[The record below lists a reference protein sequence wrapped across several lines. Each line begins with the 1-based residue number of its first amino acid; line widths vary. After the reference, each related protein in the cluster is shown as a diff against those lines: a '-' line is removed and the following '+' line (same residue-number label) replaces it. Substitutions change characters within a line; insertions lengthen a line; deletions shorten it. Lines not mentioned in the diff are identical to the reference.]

1 MATRQIKC
9 HANESKAEQDP
20 ALPNA
25 AGIRRNVKST
35 NYFSHDSNARNDE
48 KLVRLRMRHG
58 AAGYGVYFMLL
69 ERLREE
75 ADYMSAKDYNMIAFD
90 LRVDAAIVKS
100 VVEDFG
106 LFTFTDD
113 GKCFYSVSLNRRM
126 DIKDTLRRQRSEGGK
141 IGMKNRWKKEQGKQ
155 DKEVKPQTKAASA
168 PTPKPASKREQ
179 SSSLELPSASRFG
192 EAKPAVKREQSSSHE
207 LPSTSRFG
215 KAKPAPTAQPADNQ
229 ACLKRFFG
237 KENAS
242 NLEVL
247 LMNFG
252 LKPDDITMIRKVAKE
267 VIAEWEISKKEHTDY
282 TDWSQHLIAT
292 MRIKVKD
299 RQKAKGKTAINETE
313 PPSSADYQFDGGFGS
328 KDV

>member
-1 MATRQIKC
+1 MATRQI
-9 HANESKAEQDP
+9 
-20 ALPNA
+20 
-25 AGIRRNVKST
+25 KST

-48 KLVRLRMRHG
+48 KLVRLRMKQG
-58 AAGYGVYFMLL
+58 AAGYGVYFMIL

-113 GKCFYSVSLNRRM
+113 GKCFYSESFTRRM

-155 DKEVKPQTKAASA
+155 DKEVKPQPKAASA
-168 PTPKPASKREQ
+168 PTPKPT
-179 SSSLELPSASRFG
+179 L
-192 EAKPAVKREQSSSHE
+192 
-207 LPSTSRFG
+207 T
-215 KAKPAPTAQPADNQ
+215 TQPADNQ

-267 VIAEWEISKKEHTDY
+267 VVAEWEISKKEHTDY

-292 MRIKVKD
+292 IRIKVKD
-299 RQKAKGKTAINETE
+299 KQQAKGKTSIETE
-313 PPSSADYQFDGGFGS
+313 PPSTADYQYDGGFGS

>member
-1 MATRQIKC
+1 MVTRQI
-9 HANESKAEQDP
+9 
-20 ALPNA
+20 
-25 AGIRRNVKST
+25 KST

-48 KLVRLRMRHG
+48 KLVRLRMKQG
-58 AAGYGVYFMLL
+58 AAGYGVYFMIL

-90 LRVDAAIVKS
+90 LRVDSAIVKS

-113 GKCFYSVSLNRRM
+113 GKCFYSESFTRRM
-126 DIKDTLRRQRSEGGK
+126 DIKDTLRRQRSDGGK

-155 DKEVKPQTKAASA
+155 DKEVKPQPKAASA
-168 PTPKPASKREQ
+168 PTPKPA
-179 SSSLELPSASRFG
+179 
-192 EAKPAVKREQSSSHE
+192 
-207 LPSTSRFG
+207 
-215 KAKPAPTAQPADNQ
+215 PTTQPADNQ
-229 ACLKRFFG
+229 TCLKRFFG

-267 VIAEWEISKKEHTDY
+267 VVAEWEISKKEHTDY

-299 RQKAKGKTAINETE
+299 KQQAKGKTATETV
-313 PPSSADYQFDGGFGS
+313 PPSTADYQYDGGFGS

>member
-1 MATRQIKC
+1 MAMRQ
-9 HANESKAEQDP
+9 N
-20 ALPNA
+20 
-25 AGIRRNVKST
+25 KST
-35 NYFSHDSNARNDE
+35 NYFSHDSNARNDG
-48 KLVRLRMRHG
+48 KLLRLRMKQG
-58 AAGYGVYFMLL
+58 AAGYGVYFMIL

-75 ADYMSAKDYNMIAFD
+75 ANYMSAKDYNMIAFD

-106 LFTFTDD
+106 LFTFTED
-113 GKCFYSVSLNRRM
+113 GKCFYSDSFTRRM
-126 DIKDTLRRQRSEGGK
+126 EVKDELRHQRSEAGK
-141 IGMKNRWKKEQGKQ
+141 AGMRNRWRKDQADQDDDKVKQ
-155 DKEVKPQTKAASA
+155 KQNNKAKDKPQTMD
-168 PTPKPASKREQ
+168 PGPKPEPASQ
-179 SSSLELPSASRFG
+179 P
-192 EAKPAVKREQSSSHE
+192 
-207 LPSTSRFG
+207 TS
-215 KAKPAPTAQPADNQ
+215 QPADNQ

-252 LKPDDITMIRKVAKE
+252 LKPDDMTMLRKMAKE
-267 VIAEWEISKKEHTDY
+267 VVAEWDISKKTHADY

-299 RQKAKGKTAINETE
+299 KQQAKGKTSIETE
-313 PPSSADYQFDGGFGS
+313 PPSTADYQYDGGFGS

>member
-1 MATRQIKC
+1 MATRQI
-9 HANESKAEQDP
+9 
-20 ALPNA
+20 
-25 AGIRRNVKST
+25 KST

-48 KLVRLRMRHG
+48 KLVRLRMKQG
-58 AAGYGVYFMLL
+58 AAGYGVYFMIL

-113 GKCFYSVSLNRRM
+113 GKCFYSESFTRRM

-155 DKEVKPQTKAASA
+155 DKEVKPQPKAASA
-168 PTPKPASKREQ
+168 PTPKPA
-179 SSSLELPSASRFG
+179 
-192 EAKPAVKREQSSSHE
+192 
-207 LPSTSRFG
+207 
-215 KAKPAPTAQPADNQ
+215 PTTQPADNQ
-229 ACLKRFFG
+229 TCLKRFFG

-267 VIAEWEISKKEHTDY
+267 VVAEWEISKKEHTDY

-299 RQKAKGKTAINETE
+299 KQQAKGKTATETV
-313 PPSSADYQFDGGFGS
+313 PPSTADYQYDGGFGS

>member
-1 MATRQIKC
+1 MATRQI
-9 HANESKAEQDP
+9 
-20 ALPNA
+20 
-25 AGIRRNVKST
+25 KST

-48 KLVRLRMRHG
+48 KLVRLRMKQG
-58 AAGYGVYFMLL
+58 AAGYGVYFMIL

-113 GKCFYSVSLNRRM
+113 GKCFYSESFTRRM

-155 DKEVKPQTKAASA
+155 DKEVKPQPKAASA
-168 PTPKPASKREQ
+168 PT
-179 SSSLELPSASRFG
+179 
-192 EAKPAVKREQSSSHE
+192 
-207 LPSTSRFG
+207 T
-215 KAKPAPTAQPADNQ
+215 QPADNQ

-267 VIAEWEISKKEHTDY
+267 VVAEWEISKKEHTDY

-299 RQKAKGKTAINETE
+299 KQQAKGKTSIETE

>member
-1 MATRQIKC
+1 MATRQI
-9 HANESKAEQDP
+9 
-20 ALPNA
+20 
-25 AGIRRNVKST
+25 KST

-48 KLVRLRMRHG
+48 KLVRLRMKQG
-58 AAGYGVYFMLL
+58 AAGYGVYFMIL

-113 GKCFYSVSLNRRM
+113 GKCFYSESFTRRM

-155 DKEVKPQTKAASA
+155 DKEVKPQPKAASA
-168 PTPKPASKREQ
+168 PT
-179 SSSLELPSASRFG
+179 
-192 EAKPAVKREQSSSHE
+192 
-207 LPSTSRFG
+207 T
-215 KAKPAPTAQPADNQ
+215 QPADNQ

-267 VIAEWEISKKEHTDY
+267 VVAEWEISKKEHTDY

-299 RQKAKGKTAINETE
+299 KQQAKGITSIETE

>member
-1 MATRQIKC
+1 MATRQI
-9 HANESKAEQDP
+9 
-20 ALPNA
+20 
-25 AGIRRNVKST
+25 KST

-48 KLVRLRMRHG
+48 KLVRLRMKQG
-58 AAGYGVYFMLL
+58 AAGYGVYFMIL

-113 GKCFYSVSLNRRM
+113 GKCFYSESFTRRM

-155 DKEVKPQTKAASA
+155 DKEVKPQPKAASA
-168 PTPKPASKREQ
+168 PTPKPA
-179 SSSLELPSASRFG
+179 
-192 EAKPAVKREQSSSHE
+192 
-207 LPSTSRFG
+207 
-215 KAKPAPTAQPADNQ
+215 PTTQPADNQ
-229 ACLKRFFG
+229 TCLKRFFG

-267 VIAEWEISKKEHTDY
+267 VVAEWEISKKEHTDY
-282 TDWSQHLIAT
+282 TDWSRHLIAT

-299 RQKAKGKTAINETE
+299 KQQAKGKTATETV
-313 PPSSADYQFDGGFGS
+313 PPSTADYQYDGGFGS

>member
-1 MATRQIKC
+1 MATRQI
-9 HANESKAEQDP
+9 
-20 ALPNA
+20 
-25 AGIRRNVKST
+25 KST

-48 KLVRLRMRHG
+48 KLVRLRMKQG
-58 AAGYGVYFMLL
+58 AAGYGVYFMIL

-113 GKCFYSVSLNRRM
+113 GKCFYSESFTRRM

-155 DKEVKPQTKAASA
+155 DKEVKPQPKAASA
-168 PTPKPASKREQ
+168 PTPKPTPTTQPADNQACLNCRANESRTMLASD
-179 SSSLELPSASRFG
+179 LPSA
-192 EAKPAVKREQSSSHE
+192 
-207 LPSTSRFG
+207 
-215 KAKPAPTAQPADNQ
+215 ADNQ

-267 VIAEWEISKKEHTDY
+267 VVAEWEISKKEHTDY

-299 RQKAKGKTAINETE
+299 KQQAKGKTATETV
-313 PPSSADYQFDGGFGS
+313 PPSTADYQYDGGFGS

>member
-1 MATRQIKC
+1 MKQ
-9 HANESKAEQDP
+9 
-20 ALPNA
+20 
-25 AGIRRNVKST
+25 
-35 NYFSHDSNARNDE
+35 
-48 KLVRLRMRHG
+48 G
-58 AAGYGVYFMLL
+58 AAGYGVYFMIL

-113 GKCFYSVSLNRRM
+113 GKCFYSESFTRRM

-155 DKEVKPQTKAASA
+155 DKEVKPQPKAASA
-168 PTPKPASKREQ
+168 PTPKPA
-179 SSSLELPSASRFG
+179 
-192 EAKPAVKREQSSSHE
+192 
-207 LPSTSRFG
+207 
-215 KAKPAPTAQPADNQ
+215 PTTQPADNQ
-229 ACLKRFFG
+229 TCLKRFFG

-267 VIAEWEISKKEHTDY
+267 VVAEWEISKKEHTDY

-299 RQKAKGKTAINETE
+299 KQQAKGKTATETV
-313 PPSSADYQFDGGFGS
+313 PPSTADYQYDGGFGS

>member
-9 HANESKAEQDP
+9 HANESKAEQVP
-20 ALPNA
+20 ALPNVA
-25 AGIRRNVKST
+25 DRRRNVKST

-48 KLVRLRMRHG
+48 KLVRLRMKQG
-58 AAGYGVYFMLL
+58 AAGYGVYFMIL

-113 GKCFYSVSLNRRM
+113 GKCFYSESFTRRM

-155 DKEVKPQTKAASA
+155 DKEVKPQPKAASA
-168 PTPKPASKREQ
+168 PTPKLAVKQEQ
-179 SSSLELPSASRFG
+179 SSALEPKVDG
-192 EAKPAVKREQSSSHE
+192 QRESQ

-215 KAKPAPTAQPADNQ
+215 KAKPAPTTQPADNQ

-267 VIAEWEISKKEHTDY
+267 VVAEWEISKKEHTDY

-299 RQKAKGKTAINETE
+299 KQQAKGKTSIETE
-313 PPSSADYQFDGGFGS
+313 PPSTADYQFDGGFGS

>member
-9 HANESKAEQDP
+9 HANESKAEQVP
-20 ALPNA
+20 ALPSA

-48 KLVRLRMRHG
+48 KLVRLRMKQG
-58 AAGYGVYFMLL
+58 AAGYGVYFMIL

-113 GKCFYSVSLNRRM
+113 GKCFYSESFTRRM
-126 DIKDTLRRQRSEGGK
+126 DIKDQLRRQRSEGGK

-155 DKEVKPQTKAASA
+155 DKEVKPQPEAASA
-168 PTPKPASKREQ
+168 PTPKPAGKQEQ
-179 SSSLELPSASRFG
+179 SSSLELPS
-192 EAKPAVKREQSSSHE
+192 
-207 LPSTSRFG
+207 TSRLG

-267 VIAEWEISKKEHTDY
+267 VVAEWEISKKEHTDY

-299 RQKAKGKTAINETE
+299 KQQAKGKTATETE
-313 PPSSADYQFDGGFGS
+313 PPSTADYQFDGGFGS

>member
-1 MATRQIKC
+1 MATRQI
-9 HANESKAEQDP
+9 
-20 ALPNA
+20 
-25 AGIRRNVKST
+25 KST

-48 KLVRLRMRHG
+48 KLVRLRMKQG
-58 AAGYGVYFMLL
+58 AAGYGVYFMIL

-113 GKCFYSVSLNRRM
+113 GKCFYSESFTRRM

-155 DKEVKPQTKAASA
+155 DKEVKPQPKAASA
-168 PTPKPASKREQ
+168 PTPKP
-179 SSSLELPSASRFG
+179 
-192 EAKPAVKREQSSSHE
+192 
-207 LPSTSRFG
+207 T
-215 KAKPAPTAQPADNQ
+215 PTTQPADNQ

-267 VIAEWEISKKEHTDY
+267 VVAEWEISQKEHTDY

-299 RQKAKGKTAINETE
+299 KQQAKGKTSIETE
-313 PPSSADYQFDGGFGS
+313 PPSTADYQYDGGFGS

>member
-1 MATRQIKC
+1 MATRQI
-9 HANESKAEQDP
+9 
-20 ALPNA
+20 
-25 AGIRRNVKST
+25 KST

-48 KLVRLRMRHG
+48 KLVRLRMKQG
-58 AAGYGVYFMLL
+58 AAGYGVYFMIL

-113 GKCFYSVSLNRRM
+113 GKCFYSESFTRRM

-155 DKEVKPQTKAASA
+155 DKEVKPQPKAASA
-168 PTPKPASKREQ
+168 PTPKPA
-179 SSSLELPSASRFG
+179 
-192 EAKPAVKREQSSSHE
+192 
-207 LPSTSRFG
+207 
-215 KAKPAPTAQPADNQ
+215 PTTQPADNQ
-229 ACLKRFFG
+229 TCLKRFFG

-267 VIAEWEISKKEHTDY
+267 VVAEWEISKKEHTDY

-299 RQKAKGKTAINETE
+299 RQQAKGRTSIETE
-313 PPSSADYQFDGGFGS
+313 PPSTADYQYDGGFGS

>member
-1 MATRQIKC
+1 MATRQI
-9 HANESKAEQDP
+9 
-20 ALPNA
+20 
-25 AGIRRNVKST
+25 KST

-48 KLVRLRMRHG
+48 KLVRLRMKQG
-58 AAGYGVYFMLL
+58 AAGYGVYFMIL

-113 GKCFYSVSLNRRM
+113 GKCFYSESFTRRM

-155 DKEVKPQTKAASA
+155 DKEVKPQPKAASA
-168 PTPKPASKREQ
+168 PTPKPA
-179 SSSLELPSASRFG
+179 
-192 EAKPAVKREQSSSHE
+192 
-207 LPSTSRFG
+207 
-215 KAKPAPTAQPADNQ
+215 PTTQPADNQ
-229 ACLKRFFG
+229 TCLKRFFG

-267 VIAEWEISKKEHTDY
+267 VVAEWEISKKEHTDY

-299 RQKAKGKTAINETE
+299 KQQAKGRNSIETE
-313 PPSSADYQFDGGFGS
+313 PPSTADYQYDGGFGS

>member
-1 MATRQIKC
+1 MVTRQI
-9 HANESKAEQDP
+9 
-20 ALPNA
+20 
-25 AGIRRNVKST
+25 KST

-48 KLVRLRMRHG
+48 KLVRLRMKQG
-58 AAGYGVYFMLL
+58 AAGYGVYFMIL

-113 GKCFYSVSLNRRM
+113 GKCFYSESFTRRM
-126 DIKDTLRRQRSEGGK
+126 DIKDTLRRQRSDGGK

-155 DKEVKPQTKAASA
+155 DKEVKPQPKAASA
-168 PTPKPASKREQ
+168 PTPKPA
-179 SSSLELPSASRFG
+179 
-192 EAKPAVKREQSSSHE
+192 
-207 LPSTSRFG
+207 
-215 KAKPAPTAQPADNQ
+215 PTTQPADNQ
-229 ACLKRFFG
+229 TCLKRFFG

-242 NLEVL
+242 NIEVL

-267 VIAEWEISKKEHTDY
+267 VVAEWEISKKEHTDY

-299 RQKAKGKTAINETE
+299 KQQAKGKTATETV
-313 PPSSADYQFDGGFGS
+313 PPSTADYQYDGGFGS

>member
-1 MATRQIKC
+1 MATRQI
-9 HANESKAEQDP
+9 
-20 ALPNA
+20 
-25 AGIRRNVKST
+25 KST

-113 GKCFYSVSLNRRM
+113 GKCFYSESFTRRM

-141 IGMKNRWKKEQGKQ
+141 IGMKNRWNKEQGEQ
-155 DKEVKPQTKAASA
+155 DNDVKPQPKAASA
-168 PTPKPASKREQ
+168 QTPKPALTTQ
-179 SSSLELPSASRFG
+179 A
-192 EAKPAVKREQSSSHE
+192 
-207 LPSTSRFG
+207 
-215 KAKPAPTAQPADNQ
+215 ADNQ

-252 LKPDDITMIRKVAKE
+252 LKADDITMIRKVAKD
-267 VIAEWEISKKEHTDY
+267 VVAEWEISKKEHTDY

-299 RQKAKGKTAINETE
+299 KQQAKGRTSIETE
-313 PPSSADYQFDGGFGS
+313 PPSTAEYQYDGGFGS

>member
-1 MATRQIKC
+1 MATRQI
-9 HANESKAEQDP
+9 
-20 ALPNA
+20 
-25 AGIRRNVKST
+25 KST

-48 KLVRLRMRHG
+48 KLVRLRMKQG
-58 AAGYGVYFMLL
+58 AAGYGVYFMIL
-69 ERLREE
+69 ERLREQ

-113 GKCFYSVSLNRRM
+113 GKCFYSESFTRRM

-155 DKEVKPQTKAASA
+155 DKEVKPQPKAASV
-168 PTPKPASKREQ
+168 PTPKPA
-179 SSSLELPSASRFG
+179 
-192 EAKPAVKREQSSSHE
+192 
-207 LPSTSRFG
+207 
-215 KAKPAPTAQPADNQ
+215 PTTQPADNQ

-267 VIAEWEISKKEHTDY
+267 VVAEWEISKKEHTDY

-299 RQKAKGKTAINETE
+299 KQQAKGKTSIETE
-313 PPSSADYQFDGGFGS
+313 PPSTADYQYDGGFGS

>member
-9 HANESKAEQDP
+9 HANESKAEHDP
-20 ALPNA
+20 ALPNV

-48 KLVRLRMRHG
+48 KLVRLRMKQG
-58 AAGYGVYFMLL
+58 AAGYGVYFMIL

-75 ADYMSAKDYNMIAFD
+75 ADYMSVKDYNMIAFD

-113 GKCFYSVSLNRRM
+113 GKCFYSESFTRRM

-155 DKEVKPQTKAASA
+155 DKEVKPQPKATSA
-168 PTPKPASKREQ
+168 PTPKPA
-179 SSSLELPSASRFG
+179 
-192 EAKPAVKREQSSSHE
+192 
-207 LPSTSRFG
+207 
-215 KAKPAPTAQPADNQ
+215 PTAQPADNQACLSCHANESRTMLASDLPSAADNQ

-267 VIAEWEISKKEHTDY
+267 VVAEWEISKKEHTDY

-299 RQKAKGKTAINETE
+299 KQQAKGRTAINETE

>member
-1 MATRQIKC
+1 MATRQI
-9 HANESKAEQDP
+9 
-20 ALPNA
+20 
-25 AGIRRNVKST
+25 KST

-113 GKCFYSVSLNRRM
+113 GKCFYSESFTRRM
-126 DIKDTLRRQRSEGGK
+126 CAMEEARSRRSVAGKKGGAPVGNSNARKKDL
-141 IGMKNRWKKEQGKQ
+141 
-155 DKEVKPQTKAASA
+155 PKAASA
-168 PTPKPASKREQ
+168 PTPKAASKREQ
-179 SSSLELPSASRFG
+179 SSSLELPSESRFNVVK
-192 EAKPAVKREQSSSHE
+192 AASKREQSSSLE
-207 LPSTSRFG
+207 LPSESRFNVD
-215 KAKPAPTAQPADNQ
+215 KPAPTPQPTDNQ

-237 KENAS
+237 KENSS

-267 VIAEWEISKKEHTDY
+267 VVAEWEISKKEHTDY

-299 RQKAKGKTAINETE
+299 KQQAKGKTTINDTE
-313 PPSSADYQFDGGFGS
+313 PPSSADYQYDGGFGS

>member
-1 MATRQIKC
+1 MATRQI
-9 HANESKAEQDP
+9 
-20 ALPNA
+20 
-25 AGIRRNVKST
+25 KST

-48 KLVRLRMRHG
+48 KLVRLRMKQG
-58 AAGYGVYFMLL
+58 AAGYGVYFMIL

-113 GKCFYSVSLNRRM
+113 GKCFYSESFTRRM
-126 DIKDTLRRQRSEGGK
+126 DIKDTLLRQRSEGGK

-155 DKEVKPQTKAASA
+155 DKEVKPQPKAASA
-168 PTPKPASKREQ
+168 PTPKPA
-179 SSSLELPSASRFG
+179 
-192 EAKPAVKREQSSSHE
+192 
-207 LPSTSRFG
+207 
-215 KAKPAPTAQPADNQ
+215 PTTQPADNQ

-267 VIAEWEISKKEHTDY
+267 VVAEWEISKKEHTDY

-299 RQKAKGKTAINETE
+299 KQQAKGKTSIETE
-313 PPSSADYQFDGGFGS
+313 PPSTADYQYDGGFGS

>member
-1 MATRQIKC
+1 MATRQI
-9 HANESKAEQDP
+9 
-20 ALPNA
+20 
-25 AGIRRNVKST
+25 KST
-35 NYFSHDSNARNDE
+35 NYFSHDSNACNDE
-48 KLVRLRMRHG
+48 KLVRLRMKQG
-58 AAGYGVYFMLL
+58 AAGYGVYFMIL

-113 GKCFYSVSLNRRM
+113 GKCFYSESFTRRM

-155 DKEVKPQTKAASA
+155 DKEVKPQPKVASA
-168 PTPKPASKREQ
+168 PTPKPA
-179 SSSLELPSASRFG
+179 
-192 EAKPAVKREQSSSHE
+192 
-207 LPSTSRFG
+207 
-215 KAKPAPTAQPADNQ
+215 PTTQPADNQ

-267 VIAEWEISKKEHTDY
+267 VVAEWEITKKEHTDY

-299 RQKAKGKTAINETE
+299 RQQAKGKTAINETE
-313 PPSSADYQFDGGFGS
+313 PPSTADYQYDGGFGS

>member
-1 MATRQIKC
+1 MATQ
-9 HANESKAEQDP
+9 QT
-20 ALPNA
+20 
-25 AGIRRNVKST
+25 KST

-48 KLVRLRMRHG
+48 KLVRLRMKHG
-58 AAGYGVYFMLL
+58 AAGYGVYFMVL

-75 ADYMSAKDYNMIAFD
+75 REYMSAKDYNMIAFD

-113 GKCFYSVSLNRRM
+113 GKCFYSESFTRRM
-126 DIKDTLRRQRSEGGK
+126 LVMEEARSRRSVAGKKGGAPVGNSNARKKDL
-141 IGMKNRWKKEQGKQ
+141 
-155 DKEVKPQTKAASA
+155 
-168 PTPKPASKREQ
+168 PKSASKREQ
-179 SSSLELPSASRFG
+179 SSSLELPSESRFN
-192 EAKPAVKREQSSSHE
+192 VV
-207 LPSTSRFG
+207 
-215 KAKPAPTAQPADNQ
+215 KPAPTTQPADNQ

-267 VIAEWEISKKEHTDY
+267 VVAEWEISKKEHTDY

-299 RQKAKGKTAINETE
+299 KQQAKGKTATETE
-313 PPSSADYQFDGGFGS
+313 PPSTADYQFDGGFGS

>member
-1 MATRQIKC
+1 MATRQI
-9 HANESKAEQDP
+9 
-20 ALPNA
+20 
-25 AGIRRNVKST
+25 KST

-48 KLVRLRMRHG
+48 KLVRLRMKQG
-58 AAGYGVYFMLL
+58 AAGYGVYFMIL

-75 ADYMSAKDYNMIAFD
+75 ADYMSVKDYNMIAFD

-113 GKCFYSVSLNRRM
+113 GKCFYSESFTRRM

-155 DKEVKPQTKAASA
+155 DKEVKPQPKSASA
-168 PTPKPASKREQ
+168 PTPKPA
-179 SSSLELPSASRFG
+179 
-192 EAKPAVKREQSSSHE
+192 
-207 LPSTSRFG
+207 
-215 KAKPAPTAQPADNQ
+215 PTTQPADNQ
-229 ACLKRFFG
+229 TCLKRFFG

-267 VIAEWEISKKEHTDY
+267 VVAEWEISKKEHTDY

-299 RQKAKGKTAINETE
+299 KQQAKGRTSIETE
-313 PPSSADYQFDGGFGS
+313 PPSTADYQYDGGFGS

>member
-1 MATRQIKC
+1 MATRQI
-9 HANESKAEQDP
+9 
-20 ALPNA
+20 
-25 AGIRRNVKST
+25 KST

-48 KLVRLRMRHG
+48 KLVRLRMKQG
-58 AAGYGVYFMLL
+58 AAGYGVYFMIL

-75 ADYMSAKDYNMIAFD
+75 AEYMSAKDYNMIAFD

-113 GKCFYSVSLNRRM
+113 GKCFYSESFTRRM

-155 DKEVKPQTKAASA
+155 DKEVKPQPKAASA
-168 PTPKPASKREQ
+168 PTPKPA
-179 SSSLELPSASRFG
+179 
-192 EAKPAVKREQSSSHE
+192 
-207 LPSTSRFG
+207 
-215 KAKPAPTAQPADNQ
+215 PTTQPADNQ
-229 ACLKRFFG
+229 TCLKRFFG

-267 VIAEWEISKKEHTDY
+267 VVAEWEISKKEHTDY

-299 RQKAKGKTAINETE
+299 KQQAKGKTSIETE
-313 PPSSADYQFDGGFGS
+313 PPSTADYQYDGGFGS

>member
-1 MATRQIKC
+1 MATRQI
-9 HANESKAEQDP
+9 
-20 ALPNA
+20 
-25 AGIRRNVKST
+25 KST

-48 KLVRLRMRHG
+48 KLVRLRMKQG
-58 AAGYGVYFMLL
+58 AAGYGVYFMIL

-113 GKCFYSVSLNRRM
+113 GKCFYSESFTRRM
-126 DIKDTLRRQRSEGGK
+126 DIKDTLRRQRSKGGK

-155 DKEVKPQTKAASA
+155 DKEVKPQPKAASA
-168 PTPKPASKREQ
+168 PTPKP
-179 SSSLELPSASRFG
+179 
-192 EAKPAVKREQSSSHE
+192 
-207 LPSTSRFG
+207 T
-215 KAKPAPTAQPADNQ
+215 PTTQPADNQ

-267 VIAEWEISKKEHTDY
+267 VVAEWAISKKEHTDY
-282 TDWSQHLIAT
+282 TDWSKHLIAT

-299 RQKAKGKTAINETE
+299 KQQAKGKTATETV
-313 PPSSADYQFDGGFGS
+313 PPSTADYQYDGGFGS